1 MRRLGVG
8 MSSSKTRWLLTA
20 SLSIF
25 LVVTAAVAKSTVG
38 GAGENRPD
46 FRTALADS
54 CAGNWAKTRDDL
66 RASGSPDGEARRQAD
81 LAREKCEEPL
91 AGSSES
97 PRAAS
102 PCADDTNR
110 RNAPGARRADVA
122 SVYFSCMANVGA
134 TSQPVYRFTRRV
146 AASTDAATR
155 LEAALRAYLQG
166 PTRAEK
172 QLGYMTA
179 VPTPFGDALQGVSV
193 QGRRAIVSFTPALE
207 ARVGALPTAAAEAFL
222 LELRTTVFQ
231 SGDIQQLEL
240 DIAGECDRFWRLL
253 EGRVSCATL
262 ERGA

>member
-1 MRRLGVG
+1 MRRPGVG
-8 MSSSKTRWLLTA
+8 MSSKARWLVTA
-20 SLSIF
+20 SLSVL
-25 LVVTAAVAKSTVG
+25 LVVIAAVGMSTVG

-46 FRTALADS
+46 WRAALADS
-54 CAGNWAKTRDDL
+54 CASLWVTTRDDL
-66 RASGSPDGEARRQAD
+66 RVSGAPDGEARRHAD

-91 AGSSES
+91 VGSRES
-97 PRAAS
+97 PRAAA

-134 TSQPVYRFTRRV
+134 QGQPVYRFTRRV
-146 AASTDAATR
+146 VDTSDAAIR

-207 ARVGALPTAAAEAFL
+207 ARVGALPTAAADAFL
-222 LELRTTVFQ
+222 LELKTTVFE
-231 SGDIQQLEL
+231 SGDIQQLDL
-240 DIAGECDRFWRLL
+240 DIAGECERFWRLL
-253 EGRVSCATL
+253 EGRGSCVTL